1 MPLKD
6 EIKSFRYGGLFGVNC
21 GHYPMVFIPG
31 VSTIKADPQSP
42 EENAETYAESQQQR
56 ALERKLREEKREL
69 EIMKAQGAPD
79 EEIRAQ
85 RAKVRRASSDIDAF
99 CDETGRTR
107 RRANEYTPVNAS
119 WEGADTTPQ
128 LQRKFAGVVEDYQ
141 ILKIPKEK
149 SKYIIDAHYF
159 ENGDH
164 AEEQNI
170 AQFLFR
176 TYGGDIELLEE
187 KHEDNQDNPDYLWR
201 GKLWDLKTPR
211 SNKKVNE
218 RVRKGLHQIKGNT
231 GGVIID
237 ISKLT
242 ISEDEAWAQVEDR
255 MQSSIKDTTDII
267 LYRNGEVLRI
277 KRFYK

>member
-6 EIKSFRYGGLFGVNC
+6 EIKSFRYGGLFGVNG

-69 EIMKAQGAPD
+69 GIMKAQGAPD

-119 WEGADTTPQ
+119 WDGAD
-128 LQRKFAGVVEDYQ
+128 
-141 ILKIPKEK
+141 
-149 SKYIIDAHYF
+149 IDAARMSGYS
-159 ENGDH
+159 
-164 AEEQNI
+164 
-170 AQFLFR
+170 L
-176 TYGGDIELLEE
+176 TYGGKSGIIIASDGIEVKSLSSHAYKQLNLRRVNKPDISEAITNPL
-187 KHEDNQDNPDYLWR
+187 KIRPDVQDDKGRLSRRYIGNNATVNVNPDTGVVTTVW
-201 GKLWDLKTPR
+201 KTSTKTR
-211 SNKKVNE
+211 NKYKKD
-218 RVRKGLHQIKGNT
+218 VR
-231 GGVIID
+231 
-237 ISKLT
+237 
-242 ISEDEAWAQVEDR
+242 A
-255 MQSSIKDTTDII
+255 
-267 LYRNGEVLRI
+267 
-277 KRFYK
+277 

>member
-1 MPLKD
+1 M
-6 EIKSFRYGGLFGVNC
+6 NC

-119 WEGADTTPQ
+119 WDGAD
-128 LQRKFAGVVEDYQ
+128 
-141 ILKIPKEK
+141 
-149 SKYIIDAHYF
+149 IDAARMSGYS
-159 ENGDH
+159 
-164 AEEQNI
+164 
-170 AQFLFR
+170 L
-176 TYGGDIELLEE
+176 TYGGKSGIISSSMIDIQLFAE
-187 KHEDNQDNPDYLWR
+187 KDIVHQSESQL
-201 GKLWDLKTPR
+201 
-211 SNKKVNE
+211 
-218 RVRKGLHQIKGNT
+218 RKGIKNLQDEIIHHGNKIAHPEQYIPDWDT
-231 GGVIID
+231 YPERKKQGIITHWRKEQSNFKD
-237 ISKLT
+237 SIQNR
-242 ISEDEAWAQVEDR
+242 IDE
-255 MQSSIKDTTDII
+255 
-267 LYRNGEVLRI
+267 L
-277 KRFYK
+277 KRRGLESD